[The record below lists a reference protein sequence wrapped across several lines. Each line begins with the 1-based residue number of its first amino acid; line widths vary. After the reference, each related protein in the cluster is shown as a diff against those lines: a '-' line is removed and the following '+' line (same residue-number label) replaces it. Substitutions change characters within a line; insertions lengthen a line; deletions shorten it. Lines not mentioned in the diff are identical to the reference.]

1 MNFLKTSFFAGINT
15 TITLVTRLIT
25 NKIIAVYLG
34 ANGMFLIGQLKDF
47 IGIAKEVSC
56 FGTSDGIIKYTASHN
71 NDVDF
76 LKDFLST
83 GFKIHLI
90 FSTIVLILTAVFSK
104 TLSIYLFND
113 NQYSNFLIVLA
124 FTIISISIH
133 TFFMS
138 ILNGLRNIRLY
149 VIINIIATIFSAVIL
164 IILTLKFSIKGAF
177 YAFAINQLI
186 TFLVSLILILLLK
199 PFSLKLITHAFKKE
213 KFKKLYSF
221 SFMALAAS
229 LSLIIATLF
238 IRNFL
243 SNELSPD
250 YAGAWEGMWRISGI
264 YLMFLTTTFKFYLL
278 PKFSSIEGI
287 ELKNE
292 VFKIWSFIFPI
303 VLLISIVIYS
313 IKDWVIVLLFSEKFL
328 LINTI
333 ILFHLLGDAIKI
345 NCWVLGNLLI
355 SKSKTKAFVFF
366 QIEWA
371 IVFALLAYFFVKY
384 YGFSGVA
391 IAYFVA
397 YLIHFILQ
405 NLYLKNLLWIKIRK

>member
-1 MNFLKTSFFAGINT
+1 MNFLKTSFFSGINT
-15 TITLVTRLIT
+15 TITLVTRLVS

-56 FGTSDGIIKYTASHN
+56 FGTSDGTIKYTASYK
-71 NDVDF
+71 NDIDF

-83 GFKIHLI
+83 GFKIHLF
-90 FSTIVLILTAVFSK
+90 FSAIVLILTIAFSK
-104 TLSIYLFND
+104 TLSTYLFND
-113 NQYSNFLIVLA
+113 KEYSNFLIVLA

-138 ILNGLRNIRLY
+138 ILNGLRKIKLY
-149 VIINIIATIFSAVIL
+149 VIINVIATILSSIIL
-164 IILTLKFSIKGAF
+164 IVLTIKYRIIGVF

-186 TFLVSLILILLLK
+186 TFLVSLILILYFK
-199 PFSLKLITHAFKKE
+199 PFSLKLITHTFKKD
-213 KFKKLYSF
+213 KFKKLSSF

-229 LSLIIATLF
+229 LSLIGATLF

-243 SNELSPD
+243 SKELSQD

-278 PKFSSIEGI
+278 PKFSTIDGK

-292 VFKIWSFIFPI
+292 VFKIWSYIFPV
-303 VLLISIVIYS
+303 VLTISIAVYIL
-313 IKDWVIVLLFSEKFL
+313 KDWIIILLFSEKFL
-328 LINTI
+328 LINTL
-333 ILFHLLGDAIKI
+333 ILFHLLGDVIKI

-355 SKSKTKAFVFF
+355 SKAKTKAFVFF

-371 IVFALLAYFFVKY
+371 IVFTILAYFLVKY

-391 IAYFVA
+391 IAYFFA
-397 YLIHFILQ
+397 YIIHFILQ
-405 NLYLKNLLWIKIRK
+405 NLYLKNLLWFK